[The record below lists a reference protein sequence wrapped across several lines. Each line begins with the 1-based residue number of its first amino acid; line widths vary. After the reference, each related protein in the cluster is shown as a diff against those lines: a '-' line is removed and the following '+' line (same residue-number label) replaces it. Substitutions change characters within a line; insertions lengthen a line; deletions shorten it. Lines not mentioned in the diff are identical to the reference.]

1 MITTSIVF
9 DHRGRTAKGSE
20 GPIEVRVTINRKP
33 YYISTGIRVDRR
45 RLKAGVIID
54 TDKTR
59 DADELNKRLGIIYK
73 RISEEVNECLDVR
86 RPLDV
91 ADIRRKVWNCING
104 TEEEKHRQTINEW
117 IKEQVPLMGL
127 SAGRA
132 KHYETLRGRLDGFGQ
147 MRYWEDVT
155 IEMLY
160 KWDAW
165 LHTLKKPLTANQMR
179 AGLASEAIGQSTVFT
194 YHKNLKA
201 VLNRA
206 MLLGVITSNP
216 YNRIRGVF
224 KRGECETVKY
234 LTIEQMKAVQTLEL
248 RLGSQLAMARD
259 IFLFQMYTG
268 LAYSDAQAF
277 DINAYKD
284 VGGKWVYVGRRI
296 KTGVPYV
303 SMLLPQAVAVLERN
317 GWQVPTMNNQRYN
330 VLLKKIGKKISIDG
344 LHSHMARHTFA
355 TFMLGNGA
363 KIENVSKML
372 GHTNIK
378 QTQRYA
384 KVLAESVLD
393 DFEMVEK
400 KLSLRESRK
409 A

>member
-1 MITTSIVF
+1 
-9 DHRGRTAKGSE
+9 
-20 GPIEVRVTINRKP
+20 
-33 YYISTGIRVDRR
+33 
-45 RLKAGVIID
+45 
-54 TDKTR
+54 
-59 DADELNKRLGIIYK
+59 
-73 RISEEVNECLDVR
+73 
-86 RPLDV
+86 
-91 ADIRRKVWNCING
+91 
-104 TEEEKHRQTINEW
+104 
-117 IKEQVPLMGL
+117 
-127 SAGRA
+127 
-132 KHYETLRGRLDGFGQ
+132 